1 MTEYRL
7 TPAAEADLEAIW
19 IYTARQWG
27 VDQGNNYIDALISAF
42 LRLAERPSGRKQRQ
56 PATIYVQATAVVAW
70 SGT

>member
-27 VDQGNNYIDALISAF
+27 VDQGNN
-42 LRLAERPSGRKQRQ
+42 
-56 PATIYVQATAVVAW
+56 
-70 SGT
+70 